1 MRLCPI
7 SAPYCSSFRQG
18 DSTPVKRRA
27 RHPDRLLVLC
37 ELKGGE
43 ASVGELARRLGIKQ
57 SPLSQRLA
65 RMRHRGVVVARRE
78 AQTVY
83 YRISDGK
90 VAEVVSVL
98 YTLYC
103 SDDD

>member
-1 MRLCPI
+1 
-7 SAPYCSSFRQG
+7 
-18 DSTPVKRRA
+18 
-27 RHPDRLLVLC
+27 
-37 ELKGGE
+37 
-43 ASVGELARRLGIKQ
+43 
-57 SPLSQRLA
+57 
-65 RMRHRGVVVARRE
+65 MRHHGVVVARRE

>member
-1 MRLCPI
+1 MDLDKMRA
-7 SAPYCSSFRQG
+7 SATEVTELLKLLSHR
-18 DSTPVKRRA
+18 
-27 RHPDRLLVLC
+27 DRLLVLC
-37 ELKGGE
+37 ELNGGE

-57 SPLSQRLA
+57 SPLSQHLA

-83 YRISDGK
+83 YRLSDGK

-98 YTLYC
+98 YKLYC
-103 SDDD
+103 SGDD